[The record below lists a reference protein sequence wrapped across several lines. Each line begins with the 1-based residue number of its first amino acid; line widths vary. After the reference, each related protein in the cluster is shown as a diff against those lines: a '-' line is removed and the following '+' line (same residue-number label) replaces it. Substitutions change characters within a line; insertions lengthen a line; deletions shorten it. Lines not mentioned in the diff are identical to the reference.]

1 MQYQDRL
8 FITGRSDSGKSQL
21 ARAIFLAAPGRKTVI
36 DPQGSDTTKVPGAVL
51 WRDPLRPPEGRIRR
65 FVPIDPA
72 DLDAYDE
79 VYRQILLKD
88 FPHYVWCDEAG
99 DVFPVRRTT
108 PMVRRLL
115 THGRKRQIG
124 HIATHTRPRELDPN
138 LIAQAAHMAMFD
150 LPGPADRKYIAD
162 IVGFDA
168 KELGGQLSALPRY
181 GYLWFRRSEH
191 ELTAC
196 PPLKL

>member
-1 MQYQDRL
+1 MAYQDRL

-21 ARAIFLAAPGRKTVI
+21 ARVIFLAAPGRKTVI
-36 DPQGSDTTKVPGAVL
+36 DPQSSETTRVPGSVTY
-51 WRDPLRPPEGRIRR
+51 RDPRRPPDARIRR
-65 FVPIDPA
+65 FVPVDPA

-79 VYRQILLKD
+79 VYKHILLHD

-108 PMVRRLL
+108 SKVRRLL

-150 LPGPADRKYIAD
+150 LPGPHDRKHIAD
-162 IVGFDA
+162 IVGFDP
-168 KELGGQLSALPRY
+168 KELGAQLAALPRY
-181 GYLWFRRSEH
+181 GYLWFNRAEH
-191 ELTAC
+191 ALTAH